1 MSGGVLP
8 LAQLPDHDAKLRPQI
23 ADSWRRSQLF
33 GVAPDLDP
41 GVVSLADVDAG
52 SRLMVAAGPVLDRL
66 TQQLEGTRFCV
77 LLADRDCRLV
87 FRWFGHRPLQL
98 ELENIGVLLG
108 SHFAEGRVGTNALG
122 TPYESRQAVVIHGA
136 EHYAH
141 ALKRFSCYGHPIH
154 HPLTGRLE
162 GVLDIT
168 GMSDDENPLFG
179 PLVSR
184 AVADIRDAI
193 VEGARAPERQLFL
206 AFQHAT
212 QRRSAPVAVLGG
224 DVVFATETC
233 IEQLRPGDPALLRTL
248 LPDVPPRG
256 VLTTRLAVADGVDVA
271 VTAERVDGAPG
282 GAVFQVCRT
291 AGRCLVPRAE
301 TRRTGRARLI
311 TGEPGTGRSTLASGA
326 GDVEV
331 LGAATALRLE
341 PREWAARFTD
351 LTARAGTTVV
361 VDDVHL
367 LPDAFLVPVAAA
379 LDHGC
384 PAKLVL
390 TACPAGELPAAAA
403 AVVARCDEA
412 QALAPLRD
420 RPDELPALL
429 SAMIRADRPE
439 WRPRFTGGALAALR
453 AHLWPG
459 NLHELRSVA
468 RHVTALP
475 CTGVVDVA
483 QLPKQY
489 RSTVKT
495 RRLGGREAAERN
507 AIVTALRSNAGN
519 KLRAARELGVSRT
532 TLYRRMQALEIAE
545 DCPVL

>member
-1 MSGGVLP
+1 M
-8 LAQLPDHDAKLRPQI
+8 PDHDAKLRPQI

-41 GVVSLADVDAG
+41 GVVSLADVDAH

-66 TQQLEGTRFCV
+66 TRQLEGTRFCV

-122 TPYESRQAVVIHGA
+122 TPCESRQAVVIHGA

-154 HPLTGRLE
+154 HPLTGRLD

-168 GMSDDENPLFG
+168 GMSDDENPLFR

-184 AVADIRDAI
+184 AVADIRDVI
-193 VEGARAPERQLFL
+193 VEGARAGERRLFL

-224 DVVFATETC
+224 DVVFATDAC

-248 LPDVPPRG
+248 LPDVPRRG
-256 VLTTRLAVADGVDVA
+256 ALTATLAVADGIDVA
-271 VTAERVDGAPG
+271 VTAERVDGTPD
-282 GAVFQVCRT
+282 GAVFRVCRT
-291 AGRCLVPRAE
+291 TGRSFVPRAE
-301 TRRTGRARLI
+301 APRTGRATLI
-311 TGEPGTGRSTLASGA
+311 TGDPGTGRSTVAGGAGGASG
-326 GDVEV
+326 VEV

-341 PREWAARFTD
+341 PRAWAARFTD
-351 LTARAGTTVV
+351 LTARPGTTVV

-367 LPDAFLVPVAAA
+367 LPETFLVPLAAA
-379 LDHGC
+379 LDDGC

-390 TACPAGELPAAAA
+390 TTCPADELPAAAA

-412 QALAPLRD
+412 QVLAPLRE
-420 RPDELPALL
+420 RPGELPALL

-453 AHLWPG
+453 GHPWPG

-468 RHVTALP
+468 RHVSRLP
-475 CTGVVDVA
+475 CTGIVDLA

-489 RSTVKT
+489 RSTAKA